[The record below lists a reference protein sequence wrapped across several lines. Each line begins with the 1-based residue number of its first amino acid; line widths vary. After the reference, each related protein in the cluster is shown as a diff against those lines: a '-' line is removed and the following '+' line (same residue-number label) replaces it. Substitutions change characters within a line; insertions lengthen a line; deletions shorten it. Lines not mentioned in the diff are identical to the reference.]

1 MRKKFALFCL
11 AAAVTLSASTAMA
24 ENIKGKFGV
33 TGRIGFIVPADS
45 DVGPTKS
52 KLETDA
58 GFVGGGGFIYGIDRN
73 IAAELEIT
81 HAGFSSELHD
91 GSFKGDF
98 DVINIGLGAQYR
110 FAVNQPNLTPYA
122 GVGLDIILSD
132 FEQSNGT
139 GRFDVDTT
147 VGLYVKGG
155 IDYFLTRQVAL
166 NAEGKLV
173 VAPET
178 DIKGPNGNANGNFDP
193 TGFTGTVGVRFFFN

>member
-1 MRKKFALFCL
+1 MRKKLALFCL
-11 AAAVTLSASTAMA
+11 AAAVTLSAVPAMA
-24 ENIKGKFGV
+24 ESIKGKFGV

-45 DVGPTKS
+45 DVGVDKS
-52 KLETDA
+52 KFETDA

-81 HAGFSSELHD
+81 HSGFSAGTHS

-110 FAVNQPNLTPYA
+110 FAVNQPNLSPYA
-122 GVGLDIILSD
+122 GAGLDIILSD

-139 GRFDVDTT
+139 GRYDVDTT
-147 VGLYVKGG
+147 VGLHVKGG
-155 IDYFLTRQVAL
+155 VDYFLTRQFAL
-166 NAEGKLV
+166 NAEGKFV

-178 DIKGPNGNANGNFDP
+178 DIKGSNGGTNGNFDP
-193 TGFTGTVGVRFFFN
+193 TGFIGTVGVRFFFN

>member
-1 MRKKFALFCL
+1 MRKKITLFCL
-11 AAAVTLSASTAMA
+11 ATAVALSASTAMA
-24 ENIKGKFGV
+24 ENIKGRLGV
-33 TGRIGFIVPADS
+33 TGRIGFVVPADS
-45 DVGPTKS
+45 DIGPTKS

-73 IAAELEIT
+73 IAAELDVT
-81 HAGFSSELHD
+81 HSSFSSELHD
-91 GSFKGDF
+91 ESFKGDF

-110 FAVNQPNLTPYA
+110 FAINQPNLTPYA
-122 GVGLDIILSD
+122 GAGLDIIISD
-132 FEQSNGT
+132 FNRSNGS
-139 GRFDVDTT
+139 GRYDVDTT
-147 VGLYVKGG
+147 VGLHVKGG

-178 DIKGPNGNANGNFDP
+178 DIKGSDNGNFDP